1 MAGPTFEKDPQAIL
15 DFSVDWRTNFN
26 SSGSPTPTISTSTW
40 TIPSGLTNVSS
51 SLNGDNNIATVVVSG
66 GTVGS
71 VYELVNHI
79 VRSDTLEDDRS
90 IYIYVRQLPNATYS
104 GDPAV
109 STRDRVRF
117 LLRDTDMSAPM
128 LTNAE
133 IDWLLTEEPN
143 VYLAAASAAE
153 QVTSR
158 FANLA
163 DKQVGDLR
171 ISYRNQ
177 VSDWSKRASDLRS
190 RGVIRSA
197 LPYAGGISRDDKRS
211 VSLETDRVKPSF
223 AMGMHDN
230 PDVKRVINADDPIYG
245 HVL

>member
-1 MAGPTFEKDPQAIL
+1 MAGPTFEKDPQATL
-15 DFSVDWRTNFN
+15 DFSVDWATNFN
-26 SSGSPTPTISTSTW
+26 SAGSPTPTISTSSW
-40 TIPSGLTNVSS
+40 TVPSGLTQVSAS
-51 SLNGDNNIATVVVSG
+51 VNGDNTVATVVVSG
-66 GTVGS
+66 GAAGT

-79 VRSDTLEDDRS
+79 IRSDTLEDDRS
-90 IYIYVRQLPNATYS
+90 IYIYVRSLPSATYS
-104 GDPAV
+104 GNPSN
-109 STRDRVRF
+109 STRDQVRF
-117 LLRDTDMSAPM
+117 LLRDTDMSSPI
-128 LTNAE
+128 LTDAE

-177 VSDWSKRASDLRS
+177 VRDWDQRATALRK

-197 LPYAGGISRDDKRS
+197 LPYAGGISRDDKRN
-211 VSLETDRVKPSF
+211 VELDTDRVKPSF
-223 AMGMHDN
+223 AIGMHDN
-230 PDVKRVINADDPIYG
+230 PDVKRMVNANDPVYG